1 MKKVLLLLA
10 NGFEPFEASAFID
23 VFGWNLVEGDKST
36 TLSSCALTKEVN
48 SSFGQKLIAEFTID
62 EINTKDFDA
71 LAIPGGFEQYGFYK
85 DAYDERFLNLIR
97 EFRNQNKPI
106 ASICVA
112 ALSLGKS
119 GILKGKNATT
129 YPNPVR
135 INTLKDY
142 GVNIQ
147 ENILVVDENI
157 ITSCG
162 PSTAID
168 VAFTLLQILT
178 SEKNENRVRQL
189 MGFEK
194 WNKKFGDVA
203 DVHI

>member
-48 SSFGQKLIAEFTID
+48 SSFGQKLIANLIVD
-62 EINTKDFDA
+62 DINTNDFDA
-71 LAIPGGFEQYGFYK
+71 LAIPGGFEQFGFYK
-85 DAYDERFLNLIR
+85 DAYDERFLNIIR
-97 EFRNQNKPI
+97 EFSYQNKPV

-112 ALSLGKS
+112 ALALGKS

-129 YPNPVR
+129 YPNTVR
-135 INTLKDY
+135 INALKDY
-142 GVNIQ
+142 GVNFQ
-147 ENILVVDENI
+147 DNILVVDENI

-168 VAFTLLQILT
+168 VSFMLLRILT
-178 SEKNENRVRQL
+178 SEENENQVRQL
-189 MGFEK
+189 MGFER
-194 WNKKFGDVA
+194 WSEKFGDVA

>member
-48 SSFGQKLIAEFTID
+48 SSFGQKLIANLIVD
-62 EINTKDFDA
+62 DINTNDFDA
-71 LAIPGGFEQYGFYK
+71 LAIPGGFEQFGFYK
-85 DAYDERFLNLIR
+85 DAYDERFLNIIR
-97 EFRNQNKPI
+97 EFSYQNKPV

-112 ALSLGKS
+112 ALALGKS

-129 YPNPVR
+129 YPNPLR
-135 INTLKDY
+135 INALKDY
-142 GVNIQ
+142 GVIFQDNIM
-147 ENILVVDENI
+147 VVDENI

-168 VAFTLLQILT
+168 VSFMLLQILT
-178 SEKNENRVRQL
+178 SEENENQVRQL

-194 WNKKFGDVA
+194 K
-203 DVHI
+203 